1 MSDVFIAPEQLA
13 DSRRAG
19 VFRCGGEVAQAAITT
34 ATQQRFTAASLDLAE
49 TTRPG
54 LFTGFAAAL
63 RFPEWFGAN
72 WDALADCLT
81 DLSWLEAPGYL
92 LVLRDATVL
101 RRRLGQ
107 ADFDILVG
115 VLNEAAAN
123 WREQGVPF
131 WVLLENGPSSLPTIV
146 R

>member
-1 MSDVFIAPEQLA
+1 MRDVFIAPEQLA

-19 VFRCGGEVAQAAITT
+19 VFRCGGEVAQAAVTA

-49 TTRPG
+49 ADHAG
-54 LFTGFAAAL
+54 LFSGFAAAL

-72 WDALADCLT
+72 WDALADCLG

-92 LVLRDATVL
+92 LVLRDASNL
-101 RRRLGQ
+101 HRRLGT
-107 ADFDILVG
+107 ADFDTLIEI
-115 VLNEAAAN
+115 LNEAAAG

-131 WVLLENGPSSLPTIV
+131 WILLENGPSNLPTIV